1 MFGLYRVFDRNRIMC
16 YLKSLFKMK
25 KLFTFVMSAMILASC
40 ASSKRAVV
48 SEVSRSATTSLE
60 GEKVNVETMKVQG
73 IEMSESL
80 SDDGTE
86 MVSRPYKWYA
96 GIGQAD
102 NKQMAIELAQREAY
116 ATISRVLNN
125 AVYDESER
133 GNVANNGRVQQ
144 ALTSHWQQV
153 STSLQKGCEPFGD
166 VRIEYNPTTRMY
178 NATAKVAIRGDR
190 FNKLLN
196 TAGSFKPDNLSGDEL
211 EQFIEVNK
219 SIMEA
224 AKGN

>member
-1 MFGLYRVFDRNRIMC
+1 MLPNQ
-16 YLKSLFKMK
+16 LFKMK
-25 KLFTFVMSAMILASC
+25 KLFTFALSAMVLASC

-86 MVSRPYKWYA
+86 MISRPYKWYA

>member
-1 MFGLYRVFDRNRIMC
+1 MKNLF
-16 YLKSLFKMK
+16 YLFLCTAF
-25 KLFTFVMSAMILASC
+25 LTSC
-40 ASSKRAVV
+40 ASTKPAATA
-48 SEVSRSATTSLE
+48 EVTRKTTTSLE
-60 GEKVNVETMKVQG
+60 GEKVNVETIKMQG

-80 SDDGTE
+80 NDEGTE
-86 MVSRPYKWYA
+86 MISRPFKWYA
-96 GIGQAD
+96 GIGEAD

-125 AVYDESER
+125 AVLDQSER

-144 ALTSHWQQV
+144 ALTSHWKQV
-153 STSLQKGCEPFGD
+153 STSLQKGCEPFGN
-166 VRIEYNPTTRMY
+166 VTIEYSQTTHKY
-178 NATAKVAIRGDR
+178 NVTAKVAIRGDR

-196 TAGSFKPDNLSGDEL
+196 TAGNYKPEDLSGLEL

-224 AKGN
+224 ARGN

>member
-1 MFGLYRVFDRNRIMC
+1 
-16 YLKSLFKMK
+16 MK
-25 KLFTFVMSAMILASC
+25 KLFTFVMSAMVLASC

-86 MVSRPYKWYA
+86 MISRPYKWYA

>member
-1 MFGLYRVFDRNRIMC
+1 
-16 YLKSLFKMK
+16 MK

>member
-1 MFGLYRVFDRNRIMC
+1 MKNLF
-16 YLKSLFKMK
+16 YLVLSTM
-25 KLFTFVMSAMILASC
+25 VMASC
-40 ASSKRAVV
+40 SSTKPVAAP
-48 SEVSRSATTSLE
+48 EVSRKPATSLE
-60 GEKVNVETMKVQG
+60 GEKVNVETIKMQG

-80 SDDGTE
+80 NDEGTE
-86 MVSRPYKWYA
+86 LISRPFKWYA
-96 GIGQAD
+96 GIGKAD

-125 AVYDESER
+125 AVLDQSER

-144 ALTSHWQQV
+144 ALTSHWKQV
-153 STSLQKGCEPFGD
+153 STSLQKGCEPFGN
-166 VRIEYNPTTRMY
+166 VTIEYSQTTHMY

-196 TAGSFKPDNLSGDEL
+196 TAGSYKPEDLNGPEL

>member
-1 MFGLYRVFDRNRIMC
+1 MV
-16 YLKSLFKMK
+16 
-25 KLFTFVMSAMILASC
+25 LASC

>member
-1 MFGLYRVFDRNRIMC
+1 M
-16 YLKSLFKMK
+16 
-25 KLFTFVMSAMILASC
+25 
-40 ASSKRAVV
+40 
-48 SEVSRSATTSLE
+48 
-60 GEKVNVETMKVQG
+60 QG

-80 SDDGTE
+80 NDEGTE
-86 MVSRPYKWYA
+86 MINRPFKWYA
-96 GIGQAD
+96 GIGKAD

-125 AVYDESER
+125 AVLDQSER

-144 ALTSHWQQV
+144 ALTSHWKQV
-153 STSLQKGCEPFGD
+153 STSLQKGCEPFGN
-166 VRIEYNPTTRMY
+166 VTVEYSQTTHMY
-178 NATAKVAIRGDR
+178 NVTAKVAIRGDR

-196 TAGSFKPDNLSGDEL
+196 TAGSYKPEDLSGSEL
-211 EQFIEVNK
+211 EQFIEINK